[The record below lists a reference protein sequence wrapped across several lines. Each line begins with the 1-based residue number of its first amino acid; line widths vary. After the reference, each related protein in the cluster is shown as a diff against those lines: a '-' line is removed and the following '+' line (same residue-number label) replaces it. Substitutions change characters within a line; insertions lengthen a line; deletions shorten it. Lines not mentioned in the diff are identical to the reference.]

1 MIQKHFDYSPLWGTL
16 TEQGVSQGEL
26 QAKARLSPTTL
37 AKIGRN
43 EAVSM
48 DTIAKICI
56 TLDSDIRDI
65 VRIAASNRTAAKT
78 GTFTSNHGY
87 AIHRWFPYLEGYSKD
102 FVGNELST
110 VEPGSIIYDPF
121 GGAGTTPLVAS
132 QSGMKSYF
140 SEINPAM
147 RFITEGKT
155 EASKVVARDAD
166 KMELFQA
173 VAEKAVEAT
182 FTANP
187 LTKELA
193 LGSFEKYYDE
203 TPLKQIHRYR
213 EFLHQLDC
221 DPNVKKLLRLAM
233 AAVAV
238 PSSRMVRRGDL
249 RYKTENEL
257 KKGTESFSM
266 LVEQK
271 LKEIL
276 EDLQTPDVHLRKE
289 VILAGHDA
297 IKSSPPE
304 KIDYIITS
312 PPYLN
317 GTNYFRNTKLELRLL
332 DMVVSEKE
340 MGSLF
345 KTGITAGINNVSS
358 SREPSV
364 LSNLNVKKVHARL
377 QQNAYDKRIPKMVA
391 GYFFDMQRVAKKMFQ
406 ILSEHGTVCLDIG
419 DSQFGGIHVPTH
431 DLLTEVFEQVG
442 FQANEQTVIRSRR
455 SRNGMM
461 LTQRILRFEKR

>member
-1 MIQKHFDYSPLWGTL
+1 M
-16 TEQGVSQGEL
+16 
-26 QAKARLSPTTL
+26 
-37 AKIGRN
+37 
-43 EAVSM
+43 
-48 DTIAKICI
+48 
-56 TLDSDIRDI
+56 
-65 VRIAASNRTAAKT
+65 
-78 GTFTSNHGY
+78 
-87 AIHRWFPYLEGYSKD
+87 
-102 FVGNELST
+102 GNELST

-249 RYKTENEL
+249 RYKTESEL

-271 LKEIL
+271 LREIL
-276 EDLQTPDVHLRKE
+276 EDLQTPDIHLRKE

-304 KIDYIITS
+304 MIDYIITS

-345 KTGITAGINNVSS
+345 RTGITAGINNVSS
-358 SREPSV
+358 SREPAV
-364 LSNLNVKKVHARL
+364 LSNTNVKKVHARL
-377 QQNAYDKRIPKMVA
+377 QKNAYDKRIPKMVA
-391 GYFFDMQRVAKKMFQ
+391 GYFFDMQRVAAKMFQ

-442 FQANEQTVIRSRR
+442 FQTSEQTVIRSRR